1 MKTNKSLLIWSIL
14 STIIVLAFPLIFS
27 SVTGSWPKVDD
38 FSKAM
43 IPIVLLF
50 YPSAVFSAIAY
61 MPTFGKKA
69 TYLSM
74 LTGHVSN
81 IKIPCMLNSI
91 NIIDADS
98 NIELRHSVSIIS
110 VCVSNI
116 VTVIITSAI
125 LVFFSVYGFS
135 SSMIH
140 SPVFLCIMPALF
152 GAIGVSCFKKKKLFS
167 VILLAIL
174 AMVLIIDGG
183 ISTIYLLLISILI
196 ITIYSVI
203 VATILVHKPKINN

>member
-1 MKTNKSLLIWSIL
+1 MKKSKSLLIWFIL
-14 STIIVLAFPLIFS
+14 SVVIVISFPIIFS
-27 SVTGSWPKVDD
+27 AVTGNFPKFDD

-43 IPIVLLF
+43 IPIILLF
-50 YPSAVFSAIAY
+50 YPSAIFSAIAY
-61 MPTFGKKA
+61 IPIFGKKA

-91 NIIDADS
+91 NILDSDA
-98 NIELRHSVSIIS
+98 NIELQHSVSVIS

-116 VTVIITSAI
+116 VTVVITSAI
-125 LVFFSVYGFS
+125 LGFFSIYGFS
-135 SSMIH
+135 SSMIN

-167 VILLAIL
+167 CLLLVA
-174 AMVLIIDGG
+174 LIIVLTINGE

-196 ITIYSVI
+196 IIVYSVV
-203 VATILVHKPKINN
+203 VATISVYKSKK